1 MCPSTK
7 TLLALAEGKL
17 KGREH
22 RTTVLHLEVCG
33 YCADR
38 YALCEEEIAES
49 PAIYP
54 QTLEAFLNEVAPE

>member
-22 RTTVLHLEVCG
+22 RHAVLHMEDCG
-33 YCADR
+33 YCR
-38 YALCEEEIAES
+38 ILYALCEEEIAES

>member
-7 TLLALAEGKL
+7 TLLALCEGKL

-22 RTTVLHLEVCG
+22 RMTVLHLEDCG
-33 YCADR
+33 YCELLL
-38 YALCEEEIAES
+38 ALCEEEIAES

-54 QTLEAFLNEVAPE
+54 QSLEAVLNEVAPE

>member
-17 KGREH
+17 KGPEH
-22 RTTVLHLEVCG
+22 RMTVLHLGDCG
-33 YCADR
+33 YCGNLF
-38 YALCEEEIAES
+38 ALCEEEIAES

-54 QTLEAFLNEVAPE
+54 QTLEAFLNEVAPG